1 MKKKEPEVRQPS
13 IEGQREYVSLRDND
27 PTEVLVRDKK
37 FKLYWLHKG
46 QLAKLGRLL
55 IRKENVDNPQS
66 DEVSFYD
73 KSDRIAQDC
82 KLSCKA
88 AAIYVL
94 NGFWKLSLCYWFLWR
109 WFYYIK
115 QYDDAELTELLAEGK
130 KKVPLSQFLANT
142 MLLTGARD
150 TLMMMR
156 MEEAEHIL
164 QELSTEQPTQ
174 SAKESGA

>member
-1 MKKKEPEVRQPS
+1 MKKKEPEVKQPS

-27 PTEVLVRDKK
+27 PTEVLVRGKK

-46 QLAKLGRLL
+46 QIAKLSRLL
-55 IRKENVDNPQS
+55 IRKEDVDSQNS
-66 DEVSFYD
+66 DGSSHYNRSEMVVEDS
-73 KSDRIAQDC
+73 

-88 AAIYVL
+88 AAIYLL
-94 NGFWKLSLCYWFLWR
+94 NGYWKLKFRYWFLWR

-164 QELSTEQPTQ
+164 QELSSEQPTQ